1 MNKINYKESI
11 DLNSKID
18 ELLLINIDENLLTNS
33 DDNFVNIEGEIK
45 ISGEVKTN
53 NEQKSFTHSINVNIS
68 LSKEQ
73 LSREDIN
80 ISIDDFNYTI
90 NNNLIEIDLY
100 LKIDGLKEIDACFP
114 SQEDKENVEIELDDD
129 NVFDNK
135 IDMEEQ
141 IEVKENI
148 EKENDDINQESN
160 FSLLNQIFR
169 SRALKKERVYLIHVV
184 KNETSYN
191 EISQLYGIDENLIRS
206 VNNDK
211 PIENGKLIFIPSSK

>member
-53 NEQKSFTHSINVNIS
+53 DEQKSFTHSINVNIS

-135 IDMEEQ
+135 IDMEEFR
-141 IEVKENI
+141 EVSDEKAKKFADTNDFLFSKISAKTNTGLNELFVSIAKKILMDDDPQAKEQELI
-148 EKENDDINQESN
+148 EKGKRSNESK
-160 FSLLNQIFR
+160 LLNDSQINV
-169 SRALKKERVYLIHVV
+169 KK
-184 KNETSYN
+184 
-191 EISQLYGIDENLIRS
+191 G
-206 VNNDK
+206 
-211 PIENGKLIFIPSSK
+211 GCC